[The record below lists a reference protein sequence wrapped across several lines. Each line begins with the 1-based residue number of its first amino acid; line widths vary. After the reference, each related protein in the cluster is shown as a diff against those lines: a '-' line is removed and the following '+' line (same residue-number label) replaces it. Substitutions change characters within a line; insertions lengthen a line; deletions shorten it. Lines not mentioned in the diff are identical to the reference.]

1 MDSEITAKEVEL
13 NKLKEYQN
21 IVDPINGYPNE
32 LIKSSLETFTKQVN
46 VFVKSA
52 GFDYTTTIK
61 APEESATRQSQK
73 MIFIYKKD
81 GRTFSVLSGAENFIL
96 NAAIL
101 SVLGSILNMTTPPL
115 LVIDEGFS
123 ALDKD
128 HIEGLPILL
137 NFIKTKFNYILYIS
151 HNDDIKGMGDY
162 NILVEK
168 VLGKSKI
175 SVVNN

>member
-1 MDSEITAKEVEL
+1 
-13 NKLKEYQN
+13 
-21 IVDPINGYPNE
+21 
-32 LIKSSLETFTKQVN
+32 
-46 VFVKSA
+46 
-52 GFDYTTTIK
+52 
-61 APEESATRQSQK
+61 
-73 MIFIYKKD
+73 
-81 GRTFSVLSGAENFIL
+81 
-96 NAAIL
+96 
-101 SVLGSILNMTTPPL
+101 LGSILNMTTPPL